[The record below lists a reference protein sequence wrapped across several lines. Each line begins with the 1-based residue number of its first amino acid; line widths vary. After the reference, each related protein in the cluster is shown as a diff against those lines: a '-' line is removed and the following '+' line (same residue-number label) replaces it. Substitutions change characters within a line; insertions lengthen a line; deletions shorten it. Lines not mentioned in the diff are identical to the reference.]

1 MSEEAC
7 PIFGEY
13 TGTIPDANGAL
24 CAKLYS
30 DCRNPHKMFYN
41 IYNCHNNSE
50 IYQGII
56 FHYIRKIEE
65 KLLFQTFF

>member
-13 TGTIPDANGAL
+13 TGTIPDAPNW

-65 KLLFQTFF
+65 KLLFQMFF